1 MRKPGNQTTLN
12 PEEKYDIATNNYI
25 ANADLLE
32 PEFEKLKETYKDI
45 AKSDEDVL
53 SLALFENVAR
63 DFLKKKYQ
71 EEIVS
76 ALMQEFNY
84 KTVMQ
89 VPRLEKIV
97 INEGLGQ
104 AISDKKLIDIA
115 IDELTN
121 ITGQKAVPTT
131 SKKDISNFKLRKKMQ
146 IGVRVTLRRDR
157 MYEFLERL
165 VAIALP
171 RIRDF
176 RGVNYKFDGKGNYT
190 LGVNEQIIFPEIDID
205 KINRIMGMDITFVT
219 SAKTDE
225 EGYALLKHFGV
236 PFKNLKKN

>member
-1 MRKPGNQTTLN
+1 M
-12 PEEKYDIATNNYI
+12 EKFVPT
-25 ANADLLE
+25 
-32 PEFEKLKETYKDI
+32 
-45 AKSDEDVL
+45 
-53 SLALFENVAR
+53 
-63 DFLKKKYQ
+63 LKKKYQ

-76 ALMQEFNY
+76 ALMQEFGY